1 MSPEKMSN
9 MKQIFNGVYA
19 VSVLSG
25 TIIGVGIFALP
36 YVTLQ
41 LGFWVM
47 LGYFVV
53 LGVLSVMVHMCF
65 GELSLMTPD
74 KKRLP
79 GFVKMYLGSFWEKI
93 AIVSSVIGA
102 FGAMLAY
109 SVVGGEFLEKLLSPV
124 FGGSSIVFILI
135 YFFAGTILI
144 FLGIKAIA
152 SIEFWGLILFFV
164 ALLAIFL
171 QGKTLINNNHFFA
184 NPDWSQFFLPFGVI
198 LFSLWGTDLIPEIE
212 EMLGSK
218 KQMLRKVILISM
230 LMAIVVYF
238 FFIYVILGI
247 TGSNT
252 TELALT
258 GLEQVLGRGVVG
270 WALFFGILT
279 TFTSFITLGLT
290 LKRTFCYDLKI
301 KENLAWLITCFPPLV
316 LFLFGFNNFISI
328 LSFVGGIMLGVNAI
342 LILLMYQKTT
352 NSKLA
357 YPLVL
362 VFSLGILFQIIYTV
376 K

>member
-1 MSPEKMSN
+1 
-9 MKQIFNGVYA
+9 
-19 VSVLSG
+19 
-25 TIIGVGIFALP
+25 
-36 YVTLQ
+36 
-41 LGFWVM
+41 
-47 LGYFVV
+47 
-53 LGVLSVMVHMCF
+53 
-65 GELSLMTPD
+65 
-74 KKRLP
+74 
-79 GFVKMYLGSFWEKI
+79 
-93 AIVSSVIGA
+93 
-102 FGAMLAY
+102 
-109 SVVGGEFLEKLLSPV
+109 
-124 FGGSSIVFILI
+124 
-135 YFFAGTILI
+135 
-144 FLGIKAIA
+144 
-152 SIEFWGLILFFV
+152 
-164 ALLAIFL
+164 
-171 QGKTLINNNHFFA
+171 
-184 NPDWSQFFLPFGVI
+184 
-198 LFSLWGTDLIPEIE
+198 
-212 EMLGSK
+212 MLGSK

-230 LMAIVVYF
+230 LMAIAVYF